1 MSRQPV
7 IPPED
12 PKYPAVRARMVAL
25 WLRTLFGYLMMGGL
39 IFLALWAFNFS
50 FTLQLSWSL
59 LWLALPFV
67 MLFLGPYLARVL
79 MKATPADP
87 TNPTHARAQRLLD
100 EAVAESGVKFHP
112 PLFASPNPMPNAAC
126 TGPYPGRSIV
136 IFTEGLFLCG
146 MTDNEIKAVFKHE
159 LSHARNFDMLVNTIV
174 VFMSSVLNMILNQGL
189 NLLLTAWGWIKRLL
203 GFKATARVLPPIITN
218 VLFYAIFWLVGQVTK
233 IIQMFVTRSRESLA
247 DASACYL
254 GANPCDLGM
263 ALEKLVAY
271 VMKHRPK
278 ASLTQAFTTQQDLL
292 PVLQDVSVWLALRS
306 ITTVDVVN
314 DTLVEEP
321 QPKGIWEWLKSVWR
335 YLQLSH
341 PPVPQ
346 RLKDLDHM
354 NGSSCPRLP
363 DDQ

>member
-1 MSRQPV
+1 M
-7 IPPED
+7 
-12 PKYPAVRARMVAL
+12 
-25 WLRTLFGYLMMGGL
+25 
-39 IFLALWAFNFS
+39 
-50 FTLQLSWSL
+50 
-59 LWLALPFV
+59 
-67 MLFLGPYLARVL
+67 
-79 MKATPADP
+79 P
-87 TNPTHARAQRLLD
+87 TRPTTHAHAQKLLD
-100 EAVAESGVKFHP
+100 EAIAESGVGFHP
-112 PLFASPNPMPNAAC
+112 PLYAAPNPLPNAAC

-136 IFTEGLFLCG
+136 IFTDGLFLCG

-174 VFMSSVLNMILNQGL
+174 VFMSTLLNMILNQGL
-189 NLLLTAWGWIKRLL
+189 NLLLGAWGWIKRLF
-203 GFKATARVLPPIITN
+203 GFGPKARVLPPIVTN
-218 VLFYAIFWLVGQVTK
+218 VMFYVLFWLVGQVTK
-233 IIQMFVTRSRESLA
+233 VIQMFVTRSRESLA

-278 ASLTQAFTTQQDLL
+278 PSFGAALTSEHDLL
-292 PVLQDVSVWLALRS
+292 PELQDMSVWLALRP
-306 ITTVDVVN
+306 ILTIDMVN

-321 QPKGIWEWLKSVWR
+321 AKPGILEWIKRTWR

-354 NGSSCPRLP
+354 NGSACPRLP
-363 DDQ
+363 EDK